1 VGKGARGRQQA
12 WVTSEGGSH
21 SPVIPKR
28 PLEFWWVA
36 SLWIPRQH
44 VRADGVDVR
53 GFVADANAK
62 IAKRGFVLYD
72 GQVLTKP
79 ITDVAVPEGFIAPT
93 FRSLDA
99 LTAEGLIAGPS
110 GATFA
115 DPIKVGEH
123 TEIIFEYHEDG
134 APFTASSLRDWGQ
147 AQQQFFRLE
156 RPYQMAEDPLE
167 YTWCHLMTR
176 VVEPYLKHEE
186 RIAALLHGEAD
197 EYPFYCRCHSAE
209 VVYTTRGRLIC
220 MSCGA
225 MHLVLREPL
234 KLEPKRLLT
243 PGEWLEYF
251 GESGPGR
258 DQEVEL
264 TMLDFRAVEHAET
277 IWTTDQWEDAK
288 HRFVFFSR
296 SSPEEIQA
304 ATRNTEMDASA
315 FLEAGWNPIELP
327 SPPAHQLAED
337 SVDIDLIQN
346 AAHALDAGVGDFL
359 SARSNAQWLVNGI
372 PQLFR
377 TVELLLKSRLAEHD
391 PSALSDQ
398 PNNPTVL
405 KRLVAAGVPIAKNEH
420 ETIKRLRGLRNQLQ
434 HGAAR
439 FNHRAGLAVSRAAIV
454 FIDRF
459 AHDELDLWIADAI
472 TPTKW
477 IRLLEIAE
485 LAATA
490 TRVVAGRLVE
500 ATTSPSADI
509 SWCPTCGEQAMLRPH
524 PGTGASC
531 LFCHHVPLVRDMDD
545 DGG

>member
-1 VGKGARGRQQA
+1 MPQF
-12 WVTSEGGSH
+12 
-21 SPVIPKR
+21 
-28 PLEFWWVA
+28 PLDFWWVA
-36 SLWIPRQH
+36 SLWIPRH
-44 VRADGVDVR
+44 YVRADGVDVR
-53 GFVADANAK
+53 GFIADANAK

-79 ITDVAVPEGFIAPT
+79 ITDVAVPEGFIVPT
-93 FRSLDA
+93 FRLLDSL
-99 LTAEGLIAGPS
+99 LAEGLFAGTS

-123 TEIIFEYHEDG
+123 TEIIFEYHEDDS
-134 APFTASSLRDWGQ
+134 PFTVSSLRDWGR

-156 RPYQMAEDPLE
+156 RPYQMAEDPLD
-167 YTWCHLMTR
+167 YTWCHLTTR
-176 VVEPYLKHEE
+176 VVGPYLNHDE

-197 EYPFYCRCHSAE
+197 EYTFYCPCHSAE
-209 VVYTTRGRLIC
+209 VVYTTLGRLIC

-225 MHLVLREPL
+225 THLVLREPL

-251 GESGPGR
+251 GESGPGC

-277 IWTTDQWEDAK
+277 IWTTDQWNDAK

-296 SSPEEIQA
+296 SSPEEIKA

-315 FLEAGWNPIELP
+315 LLEAGWNPIELP
-327 SPPAHQLAED
+327 STPAHQLAET
-337 SVDIDLIQN
+337 SVDIDLVQN
-346 AAHALDAGVGDFL
+346 AAHALDDGVDDFL
-359 SARSNAQWLVNGI
+359 SARSNAQRLVNGI
-372 PQLFR
+372 PHLFR
-377 TVELLLKSRLAEHD
+377 TVELLLKTRLAEHD
-391 PSALSDQ
+391 SSALSDH

-405 KRLVAAGVPIAKNEH
+405 KRLVAAGVSFDMHEH

-434 HGAAR
+434 HGAAK
-439 FNHRAGLAVSRAAIV
+439 FNHRTGLAVSRATLI

-472 TPTKW
+472 NPTKW
-477 IRLLEIAE
+477 IRLLQIEE

-490 TRVVAGRLVE
+490 RRVVAERLVK
-500 ATTSPSADI
+500 AKTSPGADVL
-509 SWCPTCGEQAMLRPH
+509 WCPTCGEQAMLRPH
-524 PGTGASC
+524 PGTGAYC
-531 LFCHHVPLVRDMDD
+531 LFCHHVSPVREMDA